1 MSILF
6 WILIITC
13 FILAFVGLVYPVI
26 PGVLV
31 LWAGFLIY
39 HFGINSEELTASFWV
54 IQALFTIFLFV
65 VDFLANSYF
74 LKKYGSTKWGERVG
88 VISILVGSFIIPPFG
103 LLIVPFLSVLIT
115 ELLQKK
121 TAKEAVGVAFATV
134 ISFLSSSV
142 AKAIIQVLM
151 IIIFV
156 LYIAL

>member
-1 MSILF
+1 MF